1 MRTFW
6 FGSFT
11 FAVLLSAS
19 AAQAQ
24 EGDLFSKLDK
34 NTDGQVSADEVE
46 GDAKGIFE
54 RLVRNGDENKDGKL
68 SKEEFTAAMKKRQ
81 GGESAPG
88 GRPGGDRPAGPGPG
102 FNPEEMFKRADAN
115 GDGKISKEEA
125 PERLKERFDRLDAN
139 TDGSVDKEEF
149 VRAMA
154 RIANAGGQPGGAPGQ
169 PPRGEFVVGAMVLK
183 ALDADGN
190 GEISAS
196 EIADAP
202 KALAKFDKNSDGKL
216 DKEEMLAQA
225 PRPEGRPG
233 VPGDGRPGLEAMAQR
248 LKEADKNGDGKLSK
262 EEAPERLQQ
271 VFDRIDGNSDGQ
283 IDAAEMREFFQRAR
297 PNGQ

>member
-1 MRTFW
+1 MRTLW
-6 FGSFT
+6 LKSL
-11 FAVLLSAS
+11 ALSALL
-19 AAQAQ
+19 APQALLAQ
-24 EGDLFSKLDK
+24 EGDLFGKLDK
-34 NTDGQVSADEVE
+34 NSDGQIAADEVDE
-46 GDAKGIFE
+46 QGKGLFE
-54 RLVRNGDENKDGKL
+54 RLLRNGDENKDGKL
-68 SKEEFTAAMKKRQ
+68 SKEEFTAAMKR
-81 GGESAPG
+81 
-88 GRPGGDRPAGPGPG
+88 RPGGDNAPAGGPGPG
-102 FNPEEMFKRADAN
+102 SGAGPRGNVEEIFQRADAN
-115 GDGKISKEEA
+115 GDGKITKEEA
-125 PERLKERFDRLDAN
+125 PERMRENFDRLDAN
-139 TDGSVDKEEF
+139 GDGAIEKAEF
-149 VRAMA
+149 ARALGRLMA
-154 RIANAGGQPGGAPGQ
+154 AGGQPGGPAMG
-169 PPRGEFVVGAMVLK
+169 PRPEFVVGAMVLK

-202 KALAKFDKNSDGKL
+202 KVLAKFDKNSDGKL

-233 VPGDGRPGLEAMAQR
+233 APGAGRPGAEAMAQR

-297 PNGQ
+297 PNAQ